1 MSVLNL
7 ERFIVAQDHLY
18 EQALDEIKNGKK
30 KTHWMWFI
38 FPQMLGLGFSDTA
51 IYYSITDVGEAELYL
66 NHEVLGPRLVE
77 ISKELLKLETD
88 DPNEIFGDVDA
99 LKLNSCM
106 TLFDYVSED
115 ENVFSEVIEKFYD
128 GEKDERTLQLIKK
141 Q

>member
-1 MSVLNL
+1 MGVLNL
-7 ERFIVAQDHLY
+7 ERFIVVQEHLY
-18 EQALDEIKNGKK
+18 EQALNEIRSGKK

-38 FPQMLGLGFSDTA
+38 FPQVLGLGVSDIA

-88 DPNEIFGDVDA
+88 NPNEIFGDVDA